1 MRRMAIHVP
10 ILLVLVSLLTVHAPA
25 QQKLAQTGMKFLNVT
40 TDARAV
46 ALGEAVTSLDGT
58 SSSLFFNPSS
68 MAGQKNLVSVDLGQV
83 QWIADIRH
91 NYASAS
97 FSPWEGDLGVIG
109 VMVQAVD
116 YGDFEQTVKAGT
128 DAGYLDLGTF
138 SPTALVLGLGYARA
152 LSEKFSIG
160 GMVKWVHQD
169 LGSGAVSVAAGGG
182 SYGYASNVAEL
193 FAADFGITYKTGFKS
208 LQFGMVV
215 RNFSKEAR
223 YIDEG
228 FQLPLTFRIGL
239 SANVFDF
246 ASVDPEEHQL
256 LVAIDAEHPR
266 DYPERVKMGVEYLFM
281 NIVAIRTGFIS
292 LADEQKF
299 SYGLGLQKSL
309 GSVGLGVD
317 YAYTP
322 FGIFDKVQTFT
333 VRISF

>member
-1 MRRMAIHVP
+1 MRHTAVHTP
-10 ILLVLVSLLTVHAPA
+10 ILLAALVLLTVVGQA

-46 ALGEAVTSLDGT
+46 ALGEAITSVDGG

-68 MAGQKNLVSVDLGQV
+68 MAHQKGLVSVDLGQV

-91 NYASAS
+91 NYASAA
-97 FSPWEGDLGVIG
+97 FSPWDGEYGVIG

-116 YGDFEQTVKAGT
+116 YGDFEQTVKTGT
-128 DAGYLDLGTF
+128 DVGYIDLGTF
-138 SPTALVLGLGYARA
+138 KPTALVVGLGYARA
-152 LSEKFSIG
+152 LSDKFSIG
-160 GMVKWVHQD
+160 GAVKYVHQD
-169 LGSGAVSVAAGGG
+169 LGSGAVAVASGGT
-182 SYGYASNVAEL
+182 YDYASNVAQV
-193 FAADFGITYKTGFKS
+193 FALDFGMTYKTGLKS

-246 ASVDPEEHQL
+246 AELDPQEHRL
-256 LVAIDAEHPR
+256 LVSIDAEHPR
-266 DYPERVKMGVEYLFM
+266 DYPERVKMGMEYLFM
-281 NIVAIRTGFIS
+281 DMVALRAGFIS

-299 SYGLGLQKSL
+299 SFGLGLQQTL
-309 GSVGLGVD
+309 GGIGLGVD

-333 VRISF
+333 VRISY